1 MLIER
6 IAEGALTP
14 ADDRAIAD
22 PTCLHLSGN
31 RSRAIHGKA
40 AESLMVLPLQS
51 GARDAGADPDLPG
64 TRSRPAR

>member
-51 GARDAGADPDLPG
+51 GARDAGAIRTFREPG
-64 TRSRPAR
+64 PRPAR